1 MRSCFVCVLIR
12 WMIILIN
19 MEKKIDKAFT
29 CTECNNSDNDK
40 LMIIRDAPWVVECMV
55 CGHPNDAR
63 WDHDMIDVF

>member
-1 MRSCFVCVLIR
+1 MRSCFVCVLIQ
-12 WMIILIN
+12 WMDILID
-19 MEKKIDKAFT
+19 MKKEIDPAFT

-40 LMIIRDAPWVVECMV
+40 LMIIREAPWVVECMV